1 MQDLASLLPEELE
14 KALTEMGYP
23 RFRAAQLFQ
32 WIHQKQAVSPDEMTN
47 LPKNL
52 REALTEILPVM
63 RQETCQ
69 TSQKDGTKKYLFA
82 MRDGEMIESVWMPY
96 HHGNSVCISSQ
107 AGCGMGCKFCASA
120 IGGFHRNLSAAEM
133 TGQVYRILRDTG
145 ERVSNIVV
153 MGTGEPMQNY
163 DNLIRFIRLISHEEG
178 YGLSVRSITVS
189 TCGIVPRI
197 LQFAGEGL
205 PVTLALSLHAVSD
218 EERRRTMPVA
228 NKYGIRETL
237 DACSAYFEKTGRRV
251 TVEYALIRG
260 ENDSEKQAEK
270 LSNLLRGREFH
281 VNLIPVN
288 PVTERNLAPGTRESQ
303 ENFKKI
309 LEKNLINVTIRKGMG
324 SDIDAA
330 CGQLRRKYAG
340 SEKE

>member
-1 MQDLASLLPEELE
+1 
-14 KALTEMGYP
+14 
-23 RFRAAQLFQ
+23 
-32 WIHQKQAVSPDEMTN
+32 
-47 LPKNL
+47 
-52 REALTEILPVM
+52 
-63 RQETCQ
+63 
-69 TSQKDGTKKYLFA
+69 
-82 MRDGEMIESVWMPY
+82 
-96 HHGNSVCISSQ
+96 
-107 AGCGMGCKFCASA
+107 
-120 IGGFHRNLSAAEM
+120 
-133 TGQVYRILRDTG
+133 
-145 ERVSNIVV
+145 
-153 MGTGEPMQNY
+153 
-163 DNLIRFIRLISHEEG
+163 
-178 YGLSVRSITVS
+178 
-189 TCGIVPRI
+189 
-197 LQFAGEGL
+197 
-205 PVTLALSLHAVSD
+205 
-218 EERRRTMPVA
+218 MPVA

-237 DACSAYFEKTGRRV
+237 DACSVYFEKTGRRV